1 MLHVGVCGVSQFSGY
16 AIARAATLFH
26 DAAERLGGGR
36 DELGPEGSSGFHAQ
50 QQRRCGDDVSAEG
63 Q

>member
-1 MLHVGVCGVSQFSGY
+1 MLHLGVCGVSQFSGY

-36 DELGPEGSSGFHAQ
+36 ELGPEGSSGFHAQ